1 MRAFKTVEGGYASRV
16 ADWERELLARL
27 VLETEALLEAEDG
40 AGGSGQETS
49 PGVGVRSQESNRD
62 RELLAALE
70 RELGGHGAPG
80 GGAEPGTCGPGTAE
94 PGHAGVSP
102 EVVELLEVLLPE
114 ASEDPLTAVEVRALT
129 RERLRQD
136 KAGRL
141 ARVARELR
149 APSRQGE
156 VVVPLGQEADWL
168 GAMNDIRLVLSRRLG
183 IASAQ
188 DAEAVRAA
196 ACEEPPREET
206 FHQRWYRGTALVYD
220 MLTWWQESLVSV
232 LLEGTV
238 PE

>member
-1 MRAFKTVEGGYASRV
+1 MRAFRAVEGGYASRT

-27 VLETEALLEAEDG
+27 ALETEALLEAEDG
-40 AGGSGQETS
+40 AGGAGQDPAPE
-49 PGVGVRSQESNRD
+49 VGTRPLESDRD
-62 RELLAALE
+62 RELLTALD
-70 RELGGHGAPG
+70 RELSGPGASG
-80 GGAEPGTCGPGTAE
+80 GGAGPGACGTGSAA
-94 PGHAGVSP
+94 PGRAGVSP

-114 ASEDPLTAVEVRALT
+114 ASEDPATAVEVRALT

-149 APSRQGE
+149 APSRRGE

-168 GAMNDIRLVLSRRLG
+168 GAMNDIRLVLSHRLG

-188 DAEAVRAA
+188 DAETVRAT

-206 FHQRWYRGTALVYD
+206 FHQQWYRGTALVYD